1 MTLPLRQNNY
11 GNLLATALLVGLFV
25 VCVRVPLS
33 HTDLWGHL
41 AYGRFY
47 SEHGQFPPT
56 EPFLKLSHNESFITT
71 SWLTQWLGYQIH
83 RAVGPFGLQMSYA
96 ILCTALFASIYWLAV
111 RQTSQ
116 PWIGIAVMVLFGA
129 LEYQQLIIIRPQLAG
144 MVCFCLLLN
153 VLNLNAVTG
162 RSWKRPML
170 VAVVML
176 VWANVHG
183 SFVFGPVTVAMIG
196 AGESLDRLRKQNS
209 ETSRS
214 LKRVVLDTTV
224 LLAIALLAGLI
235 NPYGLALYREV
246 VTFSYSPNLYNL
258 IEWKP
263 LWSTPKQGT
272 IFAVALGLGLSVVTF
287 SKQPICWKDWLP
299 VLVLA
304 VMTVK
309 TSRYIV
315 WFAPL
320 YVAMLA
326 PHLKSLLEVAV
337 SRSERFRK
345 FIEFSHRETSSGR
358 PLVLLMIAVALFADS
373 FFRSSPYSS
382 QTPIDATER
391 LLEVPEQVLI
401 LNTME
406 WGDWMIWRSR
416 ASLPVFV
423 NSHVTYIP
431 PEVWQDY
438 MTLIKLKPGWEA
450 VLKKYPFSAAVLHNG
465 RQRRLIKKFEAN
477 PAWTKI
483 YSDEIA
489 VIFLLTRDEET
500 SRD

>member
-1 MTLPLRQNNY
+1 MTLPARRENY
-11 GNLLATALLVGLFV
+11 GNLLAWALLVGFFS

-41 AYGRFY
+41 AYGRYY
-47 SEHGQFPPT
+47 SETGRFPPA
-56 EPFLKLSHNESFITT
+56 EPFLKLSHDEPFVSN
-71 SWLTQWLGYQIH
+71 SWLTQWLGFRIH
-83 RAVGPFGLQMSYA
+83 QAAGPFGLQLSYA
-96 ILCTALFASIYWLAV
+96 ILCTILFASVYWLTV
-111 RQTSQ
+111 RETGE
-116 PWIGIAVMVLFGA
+116 PLIGFVAMLLFGS
-129 LEYQQLIIIRPQLAG
+129 LEYQQLIIVRPQLAG
-144 MVCFCLLLN
+144 MVCFCLMLH
-153 VLNLNAVTG
+153 VLRARDSGTWRNGKLCLMAG
-162 RSWKRPML
+162 IL
-170 VAVVML
+170 IL
-176 VWANVHG
+176 VWANLHG
-183 SFVFGPVTVAMIG
+183 SFALGPVTIGMIG
-196 AGESLDRLRKQNS
+196 AGELLDRLRRQNS

-214 LKRVVLDTTV
+214 LKPVVLDTVV
-224 LLAIALLAGLI
+224 LLAIALVAGLI

-246 VTFSYSPNLYNL
+246 VTFSSSPNLYNL

-272 IFAVALGLGLSVVTF
+272 TFVVAVILGIVTIKF
-287 SKQPICWKDWLP
+287 SKKKMRWRDWLP

-304 VMTVK
+304 VMTAK

-320 YVAMLA
+320 YVVALA
-326 PHLKSLLEVAV
+326 PHLKSLLEGAV

-345 FIEFSHRETSSGR
+345 FRGFLHRETPAGR
-358 PLVLLMIAVALFADS
+358 PLIVLMIAVALFADS

-382 QTPIDATER
+382 QTPIGATEK

-401 LNTME
+401 LNTMD

-450 VLKKYPFSAAVLHNG
+450 VLEKYPFSAAVLQNG
-465 RQRRLIKKFEAN
+465 RQRRLIRHFEEN
-477 PAWTKI
+477 PAWTRI
-483 YSDEIA
+483 YRDEIA
-489 VIFLLTRDEET
+489 VIFLLTGNE
-500 SRD
+500 